1 MDCSPPGSSVH
12 GILQARIL
20 EWVAISYPGDLSDP
34 GIEPGSPALQAD
46 SLPSEPPG
54 KPITHPEGA
63 PFSRLDKDSLLV
75 AALSIIPHI
84 LPHEFLPPSHVRQS
98 SSFDLHWDVFL
109 ALGLWDRVTLSYHLI
124 LCMFL
129 WWQLSQWSVIMWTA
143 VKPHACHRSLAC
155 IGQVQGGSSLI

>member
-12 GILQARIL
+12 GIFRVRIL

-34 GIEPGSPALQAD
+34 GIETGSPALQAD
-46 SLPSEPPG
+46 STVWATREAHHPPRRGTFFSLGQRLPVSGGSEYYSP
-54 KPITHPEGA
+54 HP
-63 PFSRLDKDSLLV
+63 SLW
-75 AALSIIPHI
+75 I
-84 LPHEFLPPSHVRQS
+84 PPSLPRKTE
-98 SSFDLHWDVFL
+98 LKLWPPRDVFL